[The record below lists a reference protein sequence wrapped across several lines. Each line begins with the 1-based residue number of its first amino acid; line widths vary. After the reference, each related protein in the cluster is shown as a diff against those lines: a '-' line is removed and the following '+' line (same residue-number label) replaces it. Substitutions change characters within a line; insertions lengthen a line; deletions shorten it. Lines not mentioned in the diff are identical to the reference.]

1 MDVREMEDSQLV
13 ETQQAVQAE
22 IERRAI
28 VTDAQRRTDDMC
40 LAYLQASGRVNG
52 SAYVQPVGFIGA
64 YPTGWRVTHEGDE
77 YDATVPGATG
87 VPGQAT
93 DWAPATGD
101 MIPFWESGEYEAG
114 AMVRDAGRIWEA
126 LTVTDG
132 ARPSEMPAA
141 WKAI

>member
-1 MDVREMEDSQLV
+1 MDVREMEDAQLA

-40 LAYLQASGRVNG
+40 LAYLMAAGRVNG
-52 SAYVQPVGFIGA
+52 AAYEPPVGFIGA
-64 YPTGWRVTHEGDE
+64 YPTGWRVTHDGDE

-87 VPGQAT
+87 VPGAST
-93 DWAPATGD
+93 DWAPATGEL
-101 MIPFWESGEYEAG
+101 IPFWESGEYEAG
-114 AMVRDAGRIWEA
+114 ATVRDAGRIWEA